1 MPSRPAV
8 SPLPERRRVLRAA
21 ALFAAAIPLAACSAK
36 EDPLAQQ
43 ARAGNGKNYIAGDGS
58 VQEYAAASRGKPLDL
73 QGTTYDG
80 KEVGPEQLTGH
91 VTVLNFWYAACAPCR
106 IEAPHLAKLSTAFD
120 AKGVQFYGVNV
131 RDGKATAAAFE
142 RTFDIPYPSMPD
154 ADGSILL
161 SMTDYV
167 PPQAVPTT
175 LVLDRQGRVAA
186 RLLGEADESTLKA
199 LISDLVSEPA

>member
-1 MPSRPAV
+1 MPSRPL
-8 SPLPERRRVLRAA
+8 SPLPERRQVLRAA
-21 ALFAAAIPLAACSAK
+21 VLAAVIPLAACSAS
-36 EDPLAQQ
+36 EDPLAEQ

-58 VQEYAAASRGKPLDL
+58 VQEYGPDKRGEALDL
-73 QGTTYDG
+73 EGTTYDG
-80 KEVGPEQLTGH
+80 KQIGAEQLEGK

-106 IEAPHLAKLSTAFD
+106 LEAPHLAKLSKAF
-120 AKGVQFYGVNV
+120 ATKGVQFYGVNV

-142 RTFDIPYPSMPD
+142 RTFKIPYPSMPD

-161 SMTDYV
+161 SMTEYV

-175 LVLDRQGRVAA
+175 LVLDRRGRVAA

-199 LISDLVSEPA
+199 LISDLVAEPA